1 MLKHQSDYCKITVNQ
16 TAGVLSVK
24 WFPATI
30 NMSDTAYQ
38 NELRIVINSIVK
50 SNLQLVLADLQELYF
65 PIDPSLQDWTIM
77 ELMKDKVVKN
87 NYYVAYLGS
96 KDLFSEVSVEQTME
110 SYEETNVMYHFFTK
124 YDEAMQWLIK
134 KRENNT

>member
-1 MLKHQSDYCKITVNQ
+1 
-16 TAGVLSVK
+16 
-24 WFPATI
+24 
-30 NMSDTAYQ
+30 MSDTAYQ

-50 SNLQLVLADLQELYF
+50 YNVQLVLADLQELYF
-65 PIDPSLQDWTIM
+65 PIDPTLQDWTIL
-77 ELMKDKVVKN
+77 ELMKDQVVKN

-124 YDEAMQWLIK
+124 EDDALNWLNEKRAK
-134 KRENNT
+134 KA